1 MVPISPSICMHGH
14 HGVCVLKKV
23 STSNNMH
30 EVNRNRAAVHKSE
43 PGSQESLNTLVS
55 TPGRGFTGICTQYAY
70 MYFCFETYACIYPIS
85 VSRTEY
91 IYIPVN
97 PLPGVETNGLSDSR
111 VPGLL
116 F

>member
-43 PGSQESLNTLVS
+43 SGSQESLNTLVS
-55 TPGRGFTGICTQYAY
+55 TPGRGFTGI
-70 MYFCFETYACIYPIS
+70 
-85 VSRTEY
+85 Y
-91 IYIPVN
+91 IYIYVYIYIYQISIYAYIIY
-97 PLPGVETNGLSDSR
+97 VY
-111 VPGLL
+111 V
-116 F
+116 

>member
-55 TPGRGFTGICTQYAY
+55 TPGRGFTGIYR
-70 MYFCFETYACIYPIS
+70 ERWI
-85 VSRTEY
+85 Y
-91 IYIPVN
+91 IYEPQQASERSERS
-97 PLPGVETNGLSDSR
+97 PLRVRERYELESDR
-111 VPGLL
+111 ERE
-116 F
+116 